1 MTKSMITHRL
11 YRYSAGTQPKTT
23 RKKQSR
29 RIRVL
34 LRVRDATRALHT
46 YNSTTPGTQTRDTQ
60 KRICVTV
67 RGLLH
72 HCTQHRNT
80 NVQQR
85 EVPCT
90 TVDTSLNHRSHGNR
104 IYRILAPFTFR
115 LLPHHTTCFTRS
127 HSTGDHT
134 QRLTRSRRGT
144 NTTQSID
151 Q

>member
-1 MTKSMITHRL
+1 MITHRL
-11 YRYSAGTQPKTT
+11 YRYSAKTT

-34 LRVRDATRALHT
+34 LRARDATRALHT

-90 TVDTSLNHRSHGNR
+90 TVDTSLNHRSHGVTGFTGSWHPS
-104 IYRILAPFTFR
+104 PFGYC
-115 LLPHHTTCFTRS
+115 LTTPRVLR
-127 HSTGDHT
+127 DHT
-134 QRLTRSRRGT
+134 QPEITLNGSHDRDGEQTRHNR
-144 NTTQSID
+144 SINKINR
-151 Q
+151 